1 MILKKL
7 TVDHP
12 DFPAVE
18 KLYEA
23 SFPIEERHSTMA
35 QLVEASE
42 QLPGDSSL
50 EVLGIY
56 LDEGP
61 DDFVGFFPSQ
71 TVGSSRSFSSSRP
84 FRKSARAA
92 SAARRSRSS

>member
-1 MILKKL
+1 
-7 TVDHP
+7 
-12 DFPAVE
+12 
-18 KLYEA
+18 
-23 SFPIEERHSTMA
+23 MA

-56 LDEGP
+56 LDEDP

-71 TVGSSRSFSSSRP
+71 TVGPSRSFSSSRP

-92 SAARRSRSS
+92 SAARRSRSSWIAAATSPS